1 MSRLTRSQ
9 YDKMLGGVC
18 SGLARAWQLDVT
30 LVRLIF
36 VLLAL
41 AGGTGILLYLLLLIL
56 MPLEGSETA
65 TWDANANPIP
75 ESERQRRTTLLVG
88 GGLILM
94 GAWVLVGRI
103 PALHWVTLR
112 NLAPL
117 LFIALGI
124 WLIANHTR
132 QREN

>member
-1 MSRLTRSQ
+1 MERLTRSQ
-9 YDKMLGGVC
+9 HDRMLGGVC

-30 LVRLIF
+30 LIRLVF

-56 MPLEGSETA
+56 MPVEGSDAA
-65 TWDANANPIP
+65 TWEANPIP
-75 ESERQRRTTLLVG
+75 DSERQRRTTLLVG

-94 GAWVLVGRI
+94 GAWLLLGRI
-103 PALHWVTLR
+103 PAFHWITLR
-112 NLAPL
+112 NLGPL
-117 LFIALGI
+117 LLIALGI